1 MDDGAIRLGVSG
13 CGGFG
18 LFALQHF
25 TQVPGVKLVGMAG
38 THRPAALAAAARF
51 GVENVDDAG
60 ELLRRDDVDAVYIA
74 TPPFLHHPQA
84 MAALEAGKHV
94 IVEKPLAMTVRQ
106 ADELIAAA
114 RRRDRLLVANLMQRY
129 NPLFDAVR
137 RLVEARV
144 LGEVLHGS
152 FENYASD
159 ENLPAEHWFW
169 DRGKSGGIFVEHGVH
184 FFDLFAGWLG
194 PGRVEAAQVGVRPGT
209 AIEEHVHATV
219 RYGDATLVNFYHGFH
234 QAGRMDRQEL
244 RLVFERGDVTLSDWV
259 PTRARLDLR
268 GRPPE
273 TQTPP
278 ARRSAPGVLDSVARP
293 GSVAGA
299 VPAPAAATAACPRAV
314 FPRLGLVNRQGAAL
328 QVGAVHGG
336 DRLVGPGRHLDE
348 REPAAATGL
357 PVGDHLGAG
366 DRPELGEGLDQV
378 LAGGLERN
386 VADVQ
391 FLAHVFLSWA
401 SRPGTNT
408 HSGHSAGAT
417 DRGGRRCVLATGSG
431 ATPAPTRGWSRDTG
445 GEGRTTAATLA

>member
-1 MDDGAIRLGVSG
+1 MDDGLIRLGVVG

-51 GVENVDDAG
+51 GVENVDDVG
-60 ELLRRDDVDAVYIA
+60 ELLRRDDVDVVYIA

-94 IVEKPLAMTVRQ
+94 IVEKPLALTVGQ
-106 ADELIAAA
+106 ADELVAVA

-169 DRGKSGGIFVEHGVH
+169 DRDKSGGIFVEHGVH

-219 RYGDATLVNFYHGFH
+219 RYGDAALVNFYHGFH

-244 RLVFERGDVTLSDWV
+244 RLVFERGDVTLFDWV
-259 PTRARLDLR
+259 PTRARIHAAGGRAADPGPVRPVPRRPARRGRLLRRQGPRLPGPGQGDRRLPDHRALVR
-268 GRPPE
+268 GRPGE
-273 TQTPP
+273 
-278 ARRSAPGVLDSVARP
+278 VAALR
-293 GSVAGA
+293 
-299 VPAPAAATAACPRAV
+299 PAAP
-314 FPRLGLVNRQGAAL
+314 
-328 QVGAVHGG
+328 VHDG
-336 DRLVGPGRHLDE
+336 GPGRLDPGPQP
-348 REPAAATGL
+348 PAGRDRGQRPGFPRDGLRRPTRWPTG
-357 PVGDHLGAG
+357 PGAG
-366 DRPELGEGLDQV
+366 R
-378 LAGGLERN
+378 
-386 VADVQ
+386 
-391 FLAHVFLSWA
+391 
-401 SRPGTNT
+401 
-408 HSGHSAGAT
+408 
-417 DRGGRRCVLATGSG
+417 
-431 ATPAPTRGWSRDTG
+431 
-445 GEGRTTAATLA
+445 